1 MTDPKVTGP
10 PSLTLAA
17 GGAAPLP
24 TSPLPGALRAPSV
37 LQGQLRQEGQAAR
50 PVYLLCTK
58 PVPAASHL
66 VSRPRKKGARPAS
79 SLVFTEVTKCEHHQR
94 STAAW
99 LQKRLRDLGGTM
111 SQRGLPLVGGFGWPQ
126 DGTAH
131 PERHRESRRFREP
144 LSAGD
149 HLSLTRPWY
158 PSAAKGGAQLTPA
171 LSRAPL
177 SACAQEALRL
187 GNGFVEPGAKP
198 GASCPPPLQPR
209 RRRARRGPGATQVCG
224 WGQGRRAARPYLAI
238 SPRAPPAAW
247 RPAAALSHGGGRNG
261 RGAPRLI

>member
-1 MTDPKVTGP
+1 MTDSKVTGP

-37 LQGQLRQEGQAAR
+37 LQGQLRQKGHAAR

-58 PVPAASHL
+58 LVPAASHL
-66 VSRPRKKGARPAS
+66 VARPRKKGARPAS

-99 LQKRLRDLGGTM
+99 LQKRLRDLGRTM
-111 SQRGLPLVGGFGWPQ
+111 SQRGLPLVDGGGWPQ
-126 DGTAH
+126 DGTTH

-144 LSAGD
+144 LSVGD

-187 GNGFVEPGAKP
+187 GNGFVGP
-198 GASCPPPLQPR
+198 GASCVPPPAPAATRAAGPR
-209 RRRARRGPGATQVCG
+209 CGSGVRVGAG
-224 WGQGRRAARPYLAI
+224 AAGGARPYLAI

>member
-1 MTDPKVTGP
+1 MTDSKVTGP

-37 LQGQLRQEGQAAR
+37 LQGQLRQKGHAAR

-58 PVPAASHL
+58 LVPAASHL
-66 VSRPRKKGARPAS
+66 VARPRKKGARPAS

-99 LQKRLRDLGGTM
+99 LRKRLRDLGRTM
-111 SQRGLPLVGGFGWPQ
+111 SQRGLPLVDGGGWPQ

-187 GNGFVEPGAKP
+187 GNGFVGP
-198 GASCPPPLQPR
+198 GASCVLPPQPR
-209 RRRARRGPGATQVCG
+209 RRGARRGPGATQVCV
-224 WGQGRRAARPYLAI
+224 WGQGRRAARGLI
-238 SPRAPPAAW
+238 WRF
-247 RPAAALSHGGGRNG
+247 RPALRPPPGG
-261 RGAPRLI
+261 PRPP

>member
-1 MTDPKVTGP
+1 MTDSKVTGP

-24 TSPLPGALRAPSV
+24 TSPLPGALRA
-37 LQGQLRQEGQAAR
+37 GQAAR

-126 DGTAH
+126 DETAH

-198 GASCPPPLQPR
+198 GASCPPPPSNPGGD
-209 RRRARRGPGATQVCG
+209 ARGGAQVRLRC
-224 WGQGRRAARPYLAI
+224 A
-238 SPRAPPAAW
+238 
-247 RPAAALSHGGGRNG
+247 GGGRG
-261 RGAPRLI
+261 GGLRGLIWRFRPALRPPPGGPRPP